1 MIVKTF
7 KIELASETEEE
18 MQKDIDYLEMHYG
31 AEEAET
37 GWGELFLLDGMSQFI
52 KKEMDE
58 LLKSPWA
65 QDKTLT
71 PHNMAVK
78 DAFEMV
84 KYLILSKFEIKEGWE
99 NSVH

>member
-1 MIVKTF
+1 MIIKTF
-7 KIELASETEEE
+7 KIKIAAETEKE
-18 MQKDIDYLEMHYG
+18 MQKEQEWLEMKYG
-31 AEEAET
+31 AEEVET
-37 GWGELFLLDGMSQFI
+37 GWGELFLLDGMSEFI

-84 KYLILSKFEIKEGWE
+84 KYLILNKLEIKEGWE